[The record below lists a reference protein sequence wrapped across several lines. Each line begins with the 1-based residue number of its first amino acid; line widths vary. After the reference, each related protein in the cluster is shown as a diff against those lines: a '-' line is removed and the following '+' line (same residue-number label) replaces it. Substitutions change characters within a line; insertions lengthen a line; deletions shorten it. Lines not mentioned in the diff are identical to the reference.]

1 MFVWEQRKR
10 QRASV
15 KMAYK
20 QLKDCLAGEFVP
32 GYFNSSRVLAAENDG
47 LEVCDGVL
55 GRVLAA
61 PPNADAK
68 ARALELL
75 NRVSRALIPSEVEN
89 RCHNLHG
96 ACALLLDQ
104 LQVPVVIVW
113 GSVFATDEE
122 GNEFWLNAWDGLTSQ
137 ENRPGHSWL
146 LTPSWRVA
154 DLALVHQA
162 NVPGAYGD
170 LRATLSPVITVNSS
184 EASEP
189 DVSWWRF
196 ASGQHL
202 TEAMYARS
210 TLYHDVIG
218 WSQQKSGSTIVRYLP
233 GAMTLPEEAELADVN
248 IKIGGLS
255 PREFFDRY
263 ASDLVPS

>member
-1 MFVWEQRKR
+1 MLIWERRER
-10 QRASV
+10 QRTSV
-15 KMAYK
+15 NVAYE
-20 QLKDCLAGEFVP
+20 QLKNCLAGQFAP
-32 GYFNSSRVLAAENDG
+32 GYFNSSQVLAAENDG
-47 LEVCDGVL
+47 LDVCEGVL
-55 GRVLAA
+55 GHVLAV
-61 PPNADAK
+61 PPNVEAK
-68 ARALELL
+68 SRALELL
-75 NRVSRALIPSEVEN
+75 KRVSRALISSEVEN

-96 ACALLLDQ
+96 ACALMLDQ

-122 GNEFWLNAWDGLTSQ
+122 GNEFWMNSWDGLTSE

-162 NVPGAYGD
+162 NVPGAYRD
-170 LRATLSPVITVNSS
+170 LRATLNPVITVDSS

-196 ASGQHL
+196 SNGQHL
-202 TEAMYARS
+202 TEFMCARS
-210 TLYHDVIG
+210 TRYHDVIG
-218 WSQQKSGSTIVRYLP
+218 WSQHKSDSTVVRYLP
-233 GAMTLPEEAELADVN
+233 EAMTLPEESELGDVN

-255 PREFFDRY
+255 PRKFFDRY
-263 ASDLVPS
+263 ASDLVPY